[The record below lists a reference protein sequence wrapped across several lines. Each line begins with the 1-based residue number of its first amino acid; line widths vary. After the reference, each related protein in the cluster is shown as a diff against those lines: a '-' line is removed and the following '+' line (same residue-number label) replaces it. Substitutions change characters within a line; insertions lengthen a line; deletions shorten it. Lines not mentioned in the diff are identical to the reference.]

1 MAVQAP
7 PQATTLSG
15 ERISL
20 GAGRF
25 EIFPGTPLPHFD
37 QPGAKAYAVISTRGG
52 MSLVGLVPG
61 PNELPRHDVMPS
73 AINVRSPFVTQY
85 MESDV
90 IYWPEFG
97 RERPVLLY
105 EKLPGGRL
113 MNSLTEDRAPIPG
126 EIPFRQAVESLHDG
140 LRDIYLAGL
149 NHGRINPT
157 NLFSREAGSYAL
169 MIGDCLSTAPG
180 KYQHHGFETIERM
193 MAKPAARGPAA
204 SPEDIYAA
212 GVSLL
217 LLVLGRIPAL
227 QMTPE
232 ALLQAKIEKGSM
244 MALLSGM
251 KIGSAYGEF
260 FRGVLA
266 DEPNLRWD
274 LDDISHWLGG
284 RRMGSKAS
292 GQLRKAQRTL
302 EFNGQNYLNPRLL
315 THAMSQNPDAAARI
329 IEDGSLDRW
338 MRRSIGDEDGAEAL
352 QEAITTAASIT
363 RGGTPAER
371 LAARVCITLDPAA
384 PIRFRDI
391 AGMPTGLGGLLAS
404 VMLAGQQPRSIA
416 DIISAQLVSFW
427 SHRPTNFNGENTAI
441 AQIFEGQRMLLERNQ
456 PGFGIERVLYE
467 LNLHM
472 PCLSP
477 MLENRY
483 ALTLKAVL
491 QGMEEHA
498 ATVPE
503 DETTRE
509 PMDRH
514 IAAFILARH
523 KRMNDRLFP
532 LLDPKADKGMRA
544 VAVLSI
550 LAELQKKFGNDPMPK
565 TSEWLGRLL
574 VPSLERYHNR
584 ALRER
589 MLKDLKRIARKGDL
603 EALLALVD
611 DGNLQR
617 QDQDSFDT
625 ARNEWNY
632 WEKIARDLSGNSAAR
647 EEAMLNQ
654 GKQITAFIGIFAA
667 AILVLITV
675 YMKFI

>member
-52 MSLVGLVPG
+52 LSLVGLVPEPG
-61 PNELPRHDVMPS
+61 ELPRHDAMPS
-73 AINVRSPFVTQY
+73 AMNVRSPFVSQF

-90 IYWPEFG
+90 VYWPAHG
-97 RERPVLLY
+97 CERPVLLY

-113 MNSLTEDRAPIPG
+113 MNSIGEDRAPIPG

-149 NHGRINPT
+149 SHGRINPT
-157 NLFSREAGSYAL
+157 NLFSREAGSYTL
-169 MIGDCLSTAPG
+169 MLGDSLSTAPG

-204 SPEDIYAA
+204 SPEDIYAV

-217 LLVLGRIPAL
+217 LLLLGKLPAL
-227 QMTPE
+227 QMQPD
-232 ALLQAKIEKGSM
+232 ALLNAKIEKGSM

-251 KIGSAYGEF
+251 KLGSAYGEF

-266 DEPNLRWD
+266 DDPALRWD
-274 LDDISHWLGG
+274 LDDIGHWLGG
-284 RRMGSKAS
+284 RRMGNKSS
-292 GQLRKAQRTL
+292 GQIKKAQRTL
-302 EFNGQNYLNPRLL
+302 EFNGQNYINLRLL
-315 THAMSQNPDAAARI
+315 THAMSQNPDAAARL

-338 MRRSIGDEDGAEAL
+338 LRRSISDEDSANAL
-352 QEAITTAASIT
+352 QEAISSAATIS

-371 LAARVCITLDPAA
+371 LAARACITLDPAA
-384 PIRFRDI
+384 PIRFRDVS
-391 AGMPTGLGGLLAS
+391 GMPTGMGGMLAS
-404 VMLAGQQPRSIA
+404 LMMAGQQPRSIA

-427 SHRPTNFNGENTAI
+427 SHRPSNFNGENTAV

-477 MLENRY
+477 LLEGKY
-483 ALTLKAVL
+483 ALTLKAVTH
-491 QGMEEHA
+491 GIEEYA
-498 ATVPE
+498 ATLPE

-532 LLDPKADKGMRA
+532 LLDPKADNGMRA
-544 VAVLSI
+544 VAILSI
-550 LAELQKKFGNDPMPK
+550 LAELQKKFHNESMPK

-574 VPSLERYHNR
+574 LPSLDRYHNR

-589 MLKDLKRIARKGDL
+589 LTKDLKRISRKGDL
-603 EALLALVD
+603 EALLALID
-611 DGNLQR
+611 DGNVQK
-617 QDQDSFDT
+617 QDQEAFET
-625 ARNEWNY
+625 ARNEWHY

-647 EEAMLNQ
+647 EQAMFNQ
-654 GKQITAFIGIFAA
+654 GRQITAFIGIFAA
-667 AILVLITV
+667 AVLILVTV
-675 YMKFI
+675 YIKFM